1 MEEKIATYK
10 TPNDSSFATLDS
22 CSSWGVVHQSKLAEE
37 TRIVIRKYLFRPVFF
52 ININIVFSTEKWLDK
67 YKNRRKLPVDHVK
80 VVAVGA
86 LLDDDVVDVDFTF
99 FHCVDNVRQL
109 FLNGR
114 SISSALNGGNTSSS
128 LFKSIILLE
137 TSFNRSR

>member
-1 MEEKIATYK
+1 M
-10 TPNDSSFATLDS
+10 
-22 CSSWGVVHQSKLAEE
+22 Q
-37 TRIVIRKYLFRPVFF
+37 
-52 ININIVFSTEKWLDK
+52 KWV
-67 YKNRRKLPVDHVK
+67 KLPVDHVK

-109 FLNGR
+109 FLNGSCFR
-114 SISSALNGGNTSSS
+114 ALNAGNTSSS